1 MTLYQDNNYVVRLS
15 FNDLGVLKRRVKF
28 DNFNTCEGFESAQII
43 VTVNALPWNVELT
56 EPVHI
61 VTSDISFPRP
71 SI

>member
-1 MTLYQDNNYVVRLS
+1 MTLV
-15 FNDLGVLKRRVKF
+15 FCKRRVKF

-61 VTSDISFPRP
+61 VTSVLVPLDLSSDRV
-71 SI
+71 